1 MKRVLTLIFLSVIAL
16 LLGACGGGAK
26 PQPVS
31 YIIEM
36 NEYTF
41 VPANLELKVGQE
53 VTLKLVNKGQLQHE
67 ILFGREVVMTNNR
80 PAGYQVDMFATGGVE
95 PVVTQSILPEEEEEM
110 GHGNFMV
117 ILPIGA
123 DATMTFTV
131 TKEMVG
137 EWEIGCFEQDGVHFD
152 AGMKGTVS
160 VKP

>member
-1 MKRVLTLIFLSVIAL
+1 MKRFLTLIFLSAMAL
-16 LLGACGGGAK
+16 LLVACGGGAK

-31 YIIEM
+31 FTIEM
-36 NEYTF
+36 GEYTF
-41 VPANLELKVGQE
+41 TPANLELKVGQE

-67 ILFGREVVMTNNR
+67 IMFGREVMKNNNR

-95 PVVTQSILPEEEEEM
+95 PVVTQSIPSEEEM
-110 GHGNFMV
+110 AGHGGFMV

-123 DATMTFTV
+123 DASMTFTV

-137 EWEIGCFEQDGVHFD
+137 EWEMGCFEQDGVHYD
-152 AGMKGTVS
+152 AGMKGSVS

>member
-1 MKRVLTLIFLSVIAL
+1 MKHVLTLIFLSVIAL

-26 PQPVS
+26 PQTVS
-31 YIIEM
+31 FTIEM
-36 NEYTF
+36 SEYAFT
-41 VPANLELKVGQE
+41 PANLELKVGKE

-67 ILFGREVVMTNNR
+67 ILFGREVVKDNNR

-95 PVVTQSILPEEEEEM
+95 PVVTQPIPPEEEM
-110 GHGNFMV
+110 AGHGGFMV

-137 EWEIGCFEQDGVHFD
+137 EWEMGCFEQDGVHYD
-152 AGMKGTVS
+152 AGMKGPVS

>member
-16 LLGACGGGAK
+16 LLGACGGGAQ
-26 PQPVS
+26 PPPVS
-31 YIIEM
+31 FTIEM
-36 NEYTF
+36 SEYAFT
-41 VPANLELKVGQE
+41 PANLELKVGQE

-95 PVVTQSILPEEEEEM
+95 PTVTQSIMPEEEGM
-110 GHGNFMV
+110 MHGNFMV
-117 ILPIGA
+117 VLPIGA

-137 EWEIGCFEQDGVHFD
+137 EWEMGCFEQDGVHFD

-160 VKP
+160 IKP

>member
-1 MKRVLTLIFLSVIAL
+1 MKRFLTYMVLSMIAL
-16 LLGACGGGAK
+16 LLVACGGGSK
-26 PQPVS
+26 PPPVS
-31 YIIEM
+31 FTIEM
-36 NEYTF
+36 REYTF
-41 VPANLELKVGQE
+41 TPANLELNVGQE

-67 ILFGREVVMTNNR
+67 ILFGREVFMDNNR

-95 PVVTQSILPEEEEEM
+95 PAVTQSILPEKEEGM

-117 ILPIGA
+117 ILPVKA
-123 DATMTFTV
+123 DASMTFSV